1 MKLALECPRHSFSL
15 SLLRAIHLAKAT
27 QWLGGAELEAELVDP
42 MAACQSHPSAW
53 LFSYSLVFAEGKGLF
68 PQVWLFTVTTCCPF
82 MSPSSLFVSLPLSKD
97 VSLKPFHT
105 HLVLVDFSPLSP
117 LSLPWPHPS

>member
-68 PQVWLFTVTTCCPF
+68 PQGCLFP
-82 MSPSSLFVSLPLSKD
+82 PSQVLPVAFYCHHL
-97 VSLKPFHT
+97 LPFH
-105 HLVLVDFSPLSP
+105 VSFFPLC
-117 LSLPWPHPS
+117 LSASLQRCFFEAFPHTLGSG